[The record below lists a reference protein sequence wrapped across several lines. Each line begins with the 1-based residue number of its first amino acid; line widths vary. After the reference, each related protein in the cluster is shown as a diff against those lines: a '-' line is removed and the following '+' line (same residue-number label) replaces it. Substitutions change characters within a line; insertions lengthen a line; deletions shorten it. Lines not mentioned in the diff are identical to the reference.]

1 MYDQINNDGNGLKG
15 PKDVTG
21 VLSKLQYLMRLC
33 FLKEAHV
40 RMNAASSQDLEL
52 AEHVKAQKQWFS
64 AVVDSPF
71 TSIEEYQQRA
81 SRLVFSMPGIRHF
94 IWKADATL
102 PTLVLPDGELSLQ
115 ALSGCLTAIQGRA
128 RTLLTE
134 RLLFGHPFFID
145 LESLKNDWT
154 NETAGY
160 SLFSDL
166 RNQACFGPSDALAR
180 HIYGTSA
187 LRNRF
192 IASSGQAKLL

>member
-21 VLSKLQYLMRLC
+21 VLSKLQYLMI
-33 FLKEAHV
+33 AHV
-40 RMNAASSQDLEL
+40 CMNAASSQDFEL

-81 SRLVFSMPGIRHF
+81 SRL
-94 IWKADATL
+94 KADATL

-134 RLLFGHPFFID
+134 RLLFGHPFLID

-160 SLFSDL
+160 SLFSDP